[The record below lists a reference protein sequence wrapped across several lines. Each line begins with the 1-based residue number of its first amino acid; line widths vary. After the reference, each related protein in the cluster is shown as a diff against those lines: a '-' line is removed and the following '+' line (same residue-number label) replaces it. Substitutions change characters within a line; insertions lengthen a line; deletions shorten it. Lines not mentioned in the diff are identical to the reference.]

1 MTETVK
7 ASLPSGRTFV
17 ARTSLSPSE
26 NLNLIEIA
34 GLEAA
39 SNAVWLRIAT
49 VVVMVTEIDGV
60 PVQTPQTKKEILA
73 RADRIGMDGINAVW
87 DTLYPRP
94 VPKPEQSETTS
105 EAAPEDASGL
115 TPDEALVKN

>member
-17 ARTSLSPSE
+17 TRTSLPPSE

-39 SNAVWLRIAT
+39 SNPVWLRIAT
-49 VVVMVTEIDGV
+49 VVVMVTEIDGK
-60 PVQTPQTKKEILA
+60 PVQKPQTKKEILA

-87 DTLYPRP
+87 DTLYPP
-94 VPKPEQSETTS
+94 SVPKPEQSEATNEVGS
-105 EAAPEDASGL
+105 KDASGL